1 MFTWIR
7 RFLAPHPLPLN
18 ETLARL
24 ERLSWVD
31 MQELNARGSP
41 FQDERLLFTSLKA
54 RTPASTASWT
64 R

>member
-24 ERLSWVD
+24 ERLSWD
-31 MQELNARGSP
+31 DRQQHHGAR
-41 FQDERLLFTSLKA
+41 ERGAEHEDGNRLVAKRFLPVA
-54 RTPASTASWT
+54 
-64 R
+64 

>member
-24 ERLSWVD
+24 ERLSRD
-31 MQELNARGSP
+31 DSQQHHGAGERGAESENRNQLVAKRFLP
-41 FQDERLLFTSLKA
+41 VA
-54 RTPASTASWT
+54 
-64 R
+64 

>member
-24 ERLSWVD
+24 ERLSWD
-31 MQELNARGSP
+31 DKLQQHGTSARGAEP
-41 FQDERLLFTSLKA
+41 EDRHQLVAKRFLPVA
-54 RTPASTASWT
+54 
-64 R
+64 